1 MRKCN
6 YDKYPSTR
14 VEGEMIRGWEEIIQ
28 RLANEGEKGL
38 LVVEC
43 YLHHLCLRPSAPSR
57 AVEPSVVA
65 DDNGRVGGSTI
76 CTDYGLNSRL
86 QYTSY

>member
-28 RLANEGEKGL
+28 RMAKEGEKGL
-38 LVVEC
+38 LGGRM
-43 YLHHLCLRPSAPSR
+43 LSPSSLPTPFSTVQSSR
-57 AVEPSVVA
+57 TKC
-65 DDNGRVGGSTI
+65 R
-76 CTDYGLNSRL
+76 R
-86 QYTSY
+86 

>member
-28 RLANEGEKGL
+28 RMANEGEKGL

-43 YLHHLCLRPSAPSR
+43 YLHYLCLRPSAPSR

-65 DDNGRVGGSTI
+65 ELVKANDSPAVF
-76 CTDYGLNSRL
+76 L
-86 QYTSY
+86 